1 MQYHYH
7 RSAALG
13 CTILTAPVVCS
24 YLWLCWLLARH
35 EHTHEWSYH
44 GGSSENAIPR
54 IIHQMY
60 RSRELPEKWKA
71 ASRAWVDMHAEYT
84 YVLWTDEMLRQL
96 IAEDYPWL
104 IKTYDAYPYD
114 TQRWD
119 ASRYAILHK
128 YGGVY
133 ADLDVGPVERIDPL
147 VEGQQLILPHTP
159 NIGLTN
165 ALMASVAEHPFM
177 CEALRLLPTFAHA
190 WYHLSKHNTV
200 LSSTGST
207 YVWALFMRWPHD
219 RIDQPALVQARTWGK
234 CSMCRQPTTLHDP
247 DLPNGRPLFRHSHG
261 SSWHAA
267 DSVFFLFLFC
277 RLELFFALVLGILV
291 HIRLRSPALA
301 CLIGVAIVTMC
312 WLVQSFEIYWF
323 EVFLARP
330 WIWLIM
336 AGTTNG

>member
-1 MQYHYH
+1 MVP
-7 RSAALG
+7 AVG
-13 CTILTAPVVCS
+13 S
-24 YLWLCWLLARH
+24 YLWLCWLLAWH
-35 EHTHEWSYH
+35 EHTHGWTYR
-44 GGSSENAIPR
+44 GSRNEDEIPR

-71 ASRAWVDMHAEYT
+71 PSRAWGAVHMDYR
-84 YVLWTDEMLRQL
+84 YILWTDEMLRQL
-96 IAEDYPWL
+96 IAEDFPWL
-104 IKTYDAYPYD
+104 IEIYDSYPYS

-128 YGGVY
+128 HGGVY

-147 VEGQQLILPHTP
+147 VEGQRLLLPHTP
-159 NIGLTN
+159 HIGLTN

-177 CEALRLLPTFAHA
+177 GEALRLLPKFAHA

-219 RIDQPALVQARTWGK
+219 RMDQPALIQARTWGK

-247 DLPNGRPLFRHSHG
+247 DLPNGRPLFKHSHG

-267 DSVFFLFLFC
+267 DSVFFIFLFC
-277 RLELFFALVLGILV
+277 HLEVFFAVTLGVLVLL
-291 HIRLRSPALA
+291 RLRSPALA
-301 CLIGVAIVTMC
+301 CLVGGGALAAC
-312 WLVQSFEIYWF
+312 WLVQICGINWF
-323 EVFLARP
+323 ETFLARP